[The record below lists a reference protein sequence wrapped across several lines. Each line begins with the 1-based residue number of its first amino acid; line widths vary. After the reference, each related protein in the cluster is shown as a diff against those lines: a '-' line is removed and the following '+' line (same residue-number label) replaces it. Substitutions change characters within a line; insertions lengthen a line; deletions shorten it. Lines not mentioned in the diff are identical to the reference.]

1 MTTIR
6 AALSQ
11 AALVL
16 SPELQPEA
24 ELLLTHLL
32 QADKS
37 YILAHPEAELT
48 DSQLADFLQLCQR
61 RASSEPLAYITG
73 YQEFYGR
80 PFLVTPDVL
89 IPRPDSE
96 TIIDE
101 AKKLLAY
108 HPTSSILDIG
118 TGSGCLIITL
128 ALETA
133 NKFTYTGIDISS
145 KALKIAQENAK
156 ALGAHISFLQSN
168 LTYHLQPTTY
178 NLITANLP
186 YLTAEQMTESS
197 IQAEPD
203 LALYGGQDGLHY
215 YRQLLQQ
222 LPNYTQA
229 GSVILLEIDPD
240 QAAPLQKEIS
250 THGWQSTVIPDLSGR
265 DRVIKIVI

>member
-1 MTTIR
+1 MPTIQ

-11 AALVL
+11 AVLVL
-16 SPELQPEA
+16 SPQLRSEA
-24 ELLLTHLL
+24 ELLLAHVLT
-32 QADKS
+32 ADKS
-37 YILAHPEAELT
+37 YILAHPEAEISDQQQAELI
-48 DSQLADFLQLCQR
+48 QLCQR
-61 RASSEPLAYITG
+61 RAQGEPLAYIRG

-80 PFLVTPDVL
+80 RFRVTPDVL

-101 AKKLLAY
+101 AKKLLTY
-108 HPTSSILDIG
+108 QSTSSILDIG

-133 NKFTYTGIDISS
+133 NKFSYTGLDISS
-145 KALKIAQENAK
+145 KALKIAEKNAST
-156 ALGAHISFLQSN
+156 LGANINLVQSN
-168 LTYHLQPTTY
+168 LTN
-178 NLITANLP
+178 NLPPNAYRLIIANLP
-186 YLTAEQMTESS
+186 YLTAEQMTETS

-222 LPNYTQA
+222 LPNFTQA

-240 QAAPLQKEIS
+240 QAAPLQKEIA
-250 THGWQSTVIPDLSGR
+250 THGWQSSIIKDLSGR